1 MPAVISLPSL
11 SISGA
16 VSLKHM
22 AYSAE
27 SPPCSLT
34 YAAVES
40 ARTDDDASYR
50 VRSQVEAEES
60 QDPEKRELDE
70 DG

>member
-1 MPAVISLPSL
+1 M
-11 SISGA
+11 SGA
-16 VSLKHM
+16 DSIALLHM
-22 AYSAE
+22 LHSADG
-27 SPPCSLT
+27 PPCSLT

-40 ARTDDDASYR
+40 TRTDEDASYR